1 MNFEVTQHAAEMIER
16 RSIEREWLHR
26 TLENPELVRPD
37 ERDPTLEHRLKE
49 IPEYGDRVLRVIIN
63 TTVDPVRVV
72 TVYFDRTM
80 KGEL

>member
-1 MNFEVTQHAAEMIER
+1 MKLLSMR
-16 RSIEREWLHR
+16 L
-26 TLENPELVRPD
+26 D
-37 ERDPTLEHRLKE
+37 EKDPTLEHRLKE

>member
-1 MNFEVTQHAAEMIER
+1 MNFEVTQHAVEMIER
-16 RSIEREWLHR
+16 RSIEREWLRR
-26 TLENPELVRPD
+26 TLEDPELVRPD
-37 ERDPTLEHRLKE
+37 EKDPTLEHRLKG

-63 TTVDPVRVV
+63 ATVDPVRVV